1 MSRETLNLT
10 RRGLLAGAATTAA
23 AATLAGRFA
32 DPAAAAAPMLG
43 ASRPTHYRFKL
54 GEFEVTTIYDGA
66 VAIPKVHPIFG
77 KNQKIED
84 VQAYLAANHLPTDKM
99 TISFTP
105 VIVNTGKE
113 IVMFDS
119 GYGEERRA
127 KGAGK
132 MAATLATAGFSPD
145 QIDVIV
151 LTHLHPDHV
160 SGLMEEGKAVF
171 PNARYLT
178 GDVEYNFWSKKEHLE
193 SSNKNMQRRAKAVHG
208 NVVPLAEKMKF
219 IKPGADVVTGITSV
233 QAFGH
238 TPGHMCYHIESAGKR
253 FLIFADTTNHYVA
266 SLAKPDWHCVF
277 DMDAEAAVA
286 TRKKILDMIAT
297 DKIASAGYHMPF
309 PAVGFVEKQ
318 GSGYKWVPASYQL
331 DL

>member
-1 MSRETLNLT
+1 MSDNSHQFS
-10 RRGLLAGAATTAA
+10 RRGLLAGAAGAA
-23 AATLAGRFA
+23 AMASLSPGLIA
-32 DPAAAAAPMLG
+32 PANAKASMLG
-43 ASRPTHYRFKL
+43 ASRPTHFRFKL
-54 GEFEVTTIYDGA
+54 GDFEITTINDGA
-66 VAIPKVHPIFG
+66 IAIPKVHPIFG

-84 VQAYLAANHLPTDKM
+84 VQAFLTQNHLPTDKM
-99 TISFTP
+99 SISFTP

-132 MAATLATAGFSPD
+132 ATAALASAGFTPD

-151 LTHLHPDHV
+151 ITHAHPDHV
-160 SGLMEEGKAVF
+160 SGLMENGKAVY
-171 PNARYLT
+171 PNARYVV
-178 GDVEYNFWSKKEHLE
+178 GDVEYNFWSPKSLLE
-193 SSNKNMQRRAKAVHG
+193 SSNKNMVRRAKAVHS
-208 NVVPLAEKMKF
+208 NLVPLAEKATF

-233 QAFGH
+233 KAFGH
-238 TPGHMCYHIESAGKR
+238 TPGHLCFHIESAGKR

-266 SLAKPDWHCVF
+266 SLAKPDWHCAF
-277 DMDAEAAVA
+277 DMDAEAAVVA
-286 TRKKILDMIAT
+286 RKNILDMIAT

-309 PAVGFVEKQ
+309 PAVGYVEKQ
-318 GSGYKWVPASYQL
+318 GSGYRWVPASYQL